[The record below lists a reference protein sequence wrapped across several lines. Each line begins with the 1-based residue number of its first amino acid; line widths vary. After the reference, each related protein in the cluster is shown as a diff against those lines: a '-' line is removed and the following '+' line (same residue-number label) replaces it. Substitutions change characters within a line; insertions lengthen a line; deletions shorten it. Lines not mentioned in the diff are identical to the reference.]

1 MSRAKSTSC
10 PKPTNN
16 ATAERGQI
24 RVDQESHAAL
34 GCRQGVKR
42 FLVSQVGYK
51 LKGRANVVAGNI
63 VLALHIL
70 EGHATR
76 KAFYDD
82 GDG

>member
-1 MSRAKSTSC
+1 M
-10 PKPTNN
+10 
-16 ATAERGQI
+16 
-24 RVDQESHAAL
+24 
-34 GCRQGVKR
+34 KR

-76 KAFYDD
+76 KASYDD
-82 GDG
+82 GDGKSVDLVESVDK